1 MRRLLALLVGM
12 GLLSAACGPA
22 APSTA
27 PATTPTA
34 LPPQAAPTTSVSAQP
49 SSSPAA
55 KPSAGSSPAASPS
68 ASAAAVSAS
77 PSAQPSAAGK
87 ATVVSPPASLHVSY
101 SNVITDNLPAWEAFE
116 AGIFKQNGLEVQL
129 DNIPSSTG
137 IPALISGQI
146 QVAQLGGSETMSAAA
161 AGADLAV
168 LGIISPVYPFV
179 FMVPNSITSLD
190 QMRGKKIGVSNAGST
205 SDIATRVMLRK
216 AGLNPDTDVTILA
229 VGSLENR
236 VAALTNGAI
245 DGGMATPPDQ
255 LVLEEKGFHVI
266 YDMAQQKLPSAG
278 DVIAVKRSWLDQNQ
292 TVAQAYVDSVIQ
304 GVMRSRSDREFT
316 LKVLEKYLKTSDQ
329 HALNVTYDYFVGEVT
344 PVYPVIGV
352 QNFEDAISQLS
363 QSNDK
368 IKTFDVKSM
377 LVPQFVQSAM
387 DRKVG
392 Q

>member
-1 MRRLLALLVGM
+1 
-12 GLLSAACGPA
+12 
-22 APSTA
+22 
-27 PATTPTA
+27 
-34 LPPQAAPTTSVSAQP
+34 
-49 SSSPAA
+49 
-55 KPSAGSSPAASPS
+55 
-68 ASAAAVSAS
+68 
-77 PSAQPSAAGK
+77 
-87 ATVVSPPASLHVSY
+87 
-101 SNVITDNLPAWEAFE
+101 
-116 AGIFKQNGLEVQL
+116 LEVQL

-146 QVAQLGGSETMSAAA
+146 DVAQLGGSETMSATA

-179 FMVPNSITSLD
+179 FMVPGSITTMD

-216 AGLNPDTDVTILA
+216 SGLNPDTDVTILA

-255 LVLEEKGFHVI
+255 LVLEEKGFHAI

-292 TVAQAYVDSVIQ
+292 TVAQAYVDSMIQ
-304 GVMRSRSDREFT
+304 GTMRSRSDREFT

-352 QNFEDAISQLS
+352 ENFDDAISQLS

-368 IKTFDVKSM
+368 IKTFDVRTM